1 MVTTGR
7 NRRRYSG
14 KILYIGDTTGERGRE
29 WFNITVE
36 PDGTRTL
43 RSQVEI
49 DAAEINKTRVLR
61 EVTYTLD
68 AKWRPLDAFVRI
80 TVDDVFGGSSWFRFG
95 EKEVECEGFT
105 AGEGRISQKFPVS
118 ARPKSFGPHPVVCDI
133 WHLGG
138 GWDWTNPATRQGW
151 TAIMSS
157 PLPNGAS
164 GPMIGH
170 QKLEVDYHGEE
181 TITVKAGTF
190 DCKHFSF
197 VNSHRPGAAAEHMCY
212 TGDTDIQFVKIR
224 WDYSKTTY
232 ELVEI
237 YDWAD
242 GRKGG

>member
-1 MVTTGR
+1 MVTTTK

-14 KILYIGDTTGERGRE
+14 KIVYIGDTTGERGRE

-43 RSQVEI
+43 RSQAEI

-80 TVDDVFGGSSWFRFG
+80 TVDDVFGGTSWFRFG
-95 EKEVECEGFT
+95 ENMVECEGFT
-105 AGEGRISQKFPVS
+105 AGEGRVSQKFPVKS
-118 ARPKSFGPHPVVCDI
+118 WPRSFGAHPVVCDI

-138 GWDWTNPATRQGW
+138 WDWSNPARLQGW
-151 TAIMSS
+151 QAIMSS

-164 GPMIGH
+164 GPMIGTSNFSAEY
-170 QKLEVDYHGEE
+170 LGDE
-181 TITVKAGTF
+181 TVTVKAGTF
-190 DCKHFSF
+190 ACKHFAFPLHGRFS
-197 VNSHRPGAAAEHMCY
+197 PEHIWY
-212 TGDTDIQFVKIR
+212 SGDTDLQFVKIR

-237 YDWAD
+237 TDWAD
-242 GRKGG
+242 GKKVG